1 MFEIIICDDDDTC
14 LKQTH
19 QLVNDWAAG
28 ISAPVSIKSMTN
40 ADRLIEYCG
49 RNMPDVILLDI
60 MMPLINGMDAAKEI
74 RSRNTTSKIIFLTSS
89 PEFAIESYDVEAAG
103 YLLKPV
109 KETKLFALLDKCLN
123 EVNKPMDSITLHTV
137 SGYQNVYLHN
147 IEYLEA
153 QNKRVMVVLSDGSKI
168 ETVSTLSF
176 YENQLTID
184 KGFFKCHRSYIVYMP
199 AIDHFN
205 NNEIITKTGMKL
217 SVARGLGKMLQDTY
231 FSYMFSE

>member
-109 KETKLFALLDKCLN
+109 KEAKLFALLDKCLN

-217 SVARGLGKMLQDTY
+217 VCGKRTGKDASGHLLFVYVQ
-231 FSYMFSE
+231 